1 MPLQFSWTNNQKKD
15 DEEKKVNPFVN
26 KYAAVQQARGTNGG
40 DTSNRTFAAARPTN
54 QPIQEFNYQLK
65 SQDQWNAPDYA
76 AYGRLTG
83 NNQVFEDLNTMTDSR
98 GSQFWNPYRGGRSI
112 TPKGCEDFFR
122 DNFGYE
128 GPFDQQFCND
138 FNALYGNDV
147 RFSNVLGVSTP
158 TKKSTPEEWAGWY
171 VTQIQDSL
179 LDNNTANQQ
188 WGEVRKAYNDY
199 YDEYTKVNG
208 RAPSYEEFEASVDR
222 SKYSKLKAI
231 DESLQYGT
239 KLQLMPAG
247 TYYSP
252 DIIQG
257 LYQAKQNGED
267 INVDRDYFDDAVQYA
282 MNPVQKSQ
290 SVQKYIWSNDNLN
303 ETSEDERDKY
313 LKQLYSTG
321 EYEEAEAYLYSWWA
335 AQPHDDGISAE
346 PAVLDEAYG
355 YYHDEAWFNR
365 VEEALGDE
373 YQKRLKFDGTMDNP
387 GKNGSYMDQVCWE
400 FYNAQKTRDKT
411 GEIQK
416 GYEDVI
422 STIQKFADNNLGDYT
437 ADQYEDFQKD
447 ILRDLDLE
455 HNDTLKT
462 YLKDGYDPSKYCR
475 DLHFS
480 NDTINAAIK
489 HAWNGERLSA
499 SVDYAAQAD
508 EEYEPSYAQAKAEEP
523 PLFYDYKQQKAG
535 EQRMLDRNNAEE
547 TVTDAV
553 VQLAESGAV
562 ISKGAIPPMNSTF
575 DRILTLGVDAA
586 DAAIGVVG
594 KLWKDVF
601 GSKHSEKLGADFT
614 DAEAASVDPVLAQL
628 DARVMP
634 EKLTTD
640 DIAKIVNAKVMSR
653 VSNDDICLA
662 DGVINYALPGAEH
675 LHRIMLDR
683 SPIETAKEF
692 NALTYRNVY
701 NDRVNAGMPESV
713 AAKVAAYAAT
723 DVNQAV
729 KSIGTKYEG
738 DKLLVDAGQKLLN
751 DMAQEEGS
759 KDSYD
764 IYMAISDDV
773 RQAVGDPAGTQADDI
788 MQKLLPGLMLGSSEA
803 ATPGFRAETNR
814 MTHDIATGTI
824 TADDVVEG
832 LSDIKLDA
840 TGVDRREYEGATVS
854 KAAETFLRN
863 GGSMKDCFKIG
874 DTIYTKVEYNEARK
888 EANTLTKKASGFF
901 GSDRAFDEM
910 SPMLK
915 DMIGYDGIVESMKA
929 IHGEDEAQYYIDD
942 AIHSAV
948 EDISNPDA
956 TWHTSPLMHNAT
968 DFIDQ
973 LDKIGNNKSEDQ
985 ISANLENTRQS
996 WMEQN
1001 VLKKDLTGFSSAVAA
1016 FFGAEQSATGDM
1028 IDLFRRD
1035 GKFLSRNELDAA
1047 WNAFT
1052 SGRAS
1057 YDEIAALVQER
1068 VQATS
1073 SETVN
1078 ALNNPD
1084 VLEES
1089 YGKLDEGLARMQNE
1103 IGGSDTATDLARRL
1117 INGESMEILNEYPGI
1132 FDVISGEEINNQ
1144 LDFKDSFS
1152 EAEMITRITDELSK
1166 YDFGEERGH
1175 KFTPDQMVNIGQFVN
1190 LYKYYG
1196 AMGFDFAQLD
1206 AKSLKKMGINL
1217 EGTGFNDGSE
1227 LLSYVDKDWSAA
1239 YGKNP
1244 GYTFG
1249 NFEAVAKGMGEGY
1262 RAVLKVPTLVNRFF
1276 HDVGYNIIGQEY
1288 DPNSSS
1294 IYRAFKQ
1301 QDEQT
1306 AAMQQN
1312 VATKGQAFVEQGV
1325 SEVVRNSVSSAIG
1338 GMLGE
1343 AVGTNMAANM
1353 TGMPMAIDNISAAGE
1368 ALEKITKLVSRGPF
1382 ATSVFM
1388 NEYDQQRKDGASVL
1402 KAAVRGV
1409 IDAGIEL
1416 ATEDMPFEKLYSF
1429 RIGGFSVGQHAV
1441 NGATSMGSAALKWVG
1456 NSAKNM
1462 LTEISEEEASEF
1474 LGRLVD
1480 TGEAVINGEGL
1491 GDALRTSFEG
1501 YGQAAKDTALATAF
1515 TTLIFSAADLGGVTH
1530 DYMSRCI
1537 AEGRQPNTE
1546 RLMTAVQADILAN
1559 KDEQQAK
1566 PTSDYDPT
1574 TQVPFFGKRGQESS
1588 GITVEENTAKQE
1600 GETTASKVEAAKNA
1614 LTEAVKADVKAA
1626 MKRSIFNGV
1635 NEDGVDVSAVKVS
1648 ELSTEEQNDISKAW
1662 NEQEDKADVAAEGEA
1677 HAEEL
1682 KKLQQE
1688 EDEAIE
1694 AAKTK
1699 PRTTDEIVDDLM
1711 KRLAE
1716 QRAELQQEQMKRMYA
1731 DIDMLDDDSTEDTG
1745 ELTLEL
1751 SDNAQRV
1758 RDYVDHADTAIDN
1771 AIIDKGAEMEAEKTV
1786 AADPGLRAR
1795 EESIQKMQGQLQE
1808 TEQKIA
1814 GMQQQAQTITNKMAQ
1829 MYRAAMDAGLDARS
1843 PQAVNAQFQL
1853 SQSQQAVQADIGK
1866 ESEKQN
1872 TITRQIEEANQQ
1884 LEAERERIMKEAKET
1899 ATKEFAKK
1907 IEAAKEKLA
1916 QPGAAKQMLDEM
1928 DAEAER
1934 DLNSIRARQGGYNVN
1949 SQFTNAEDQANRAA
1963 VSEEQSNKSTEYSE
1977 ELSKS
1982 SGMEATER
1990 YTDPENYQQKSV
2002 VTERRDSEWQDEA
2015 KHRQDRL
2022 NENVQD
2028 EQRNRARN
2036 AFAAWRQENAP
2047 VNYVSVSPQIYALIQ
2062 KKIAEDTSTD
2072 LMDDR
2077 YLKRPQTGDAAPVA
2091 AQIKNGR
2098 KIERDQ
2104 KGYSENAEDT
2114 GVYSA
2119 GDFLNDDGTVTGL
2132 AYRAIVAAD
2141 PSFANNPGV
2150 LKTNAT
2156 QGGVDAVLNHVT
2168 ENNRYL
2174 VLSTPQQ
2181 TQKFG
2186 EGSLDADR
2194 YTMLTKE
2201 KGLRAYE
2208 REATRTQKVVDQYLE
2223 RMRNANDAL
2232 EQQKAAMNDP
2242 TADQVQAANDYQ
2254 KTSTELDRAQR
2265 GYRAAQ
2271 SEMEKAKQ
2279 KLVEAQEFIRNYE
2292 ASGNTQRKGRTM
2304 YVIDKAAIEDA
2315 KTPSEVYQE
2324 AFNRA
2329 ADRVAENAF
2338 LSDEGIISLL
2348 KADAAEGNTDAEEYI
2363 DRRFGSMSH
2372 EELGAALF
2380 DHFLQQELQ
2389 KGNADQYK
2397 GAVQVIDEKQLGDFV
2412 KANGG
2417 YSADGFG
2424 GEGFGKFIMPNYFFK
2439 NQAWMASEEAILK
2452 FVPES
2457 MYKGLVR
2464 EANGNTADFNATKAK
2479 YNSELLS
2486 TVRRYAAE
2494 NGLSDADATFLAD
2507 TYGIRSEAP
2516 RKVGKNTIVTSDDT
2530 HFFGVPTKD
2539 VEDYEANT
2547 YLRAD
2552 DGSYDVARAKR
2563 CLENELRYIVQLFE
2577 DQEAGQTNKRFNSQ
2591 YDYIG
2596 VDYVDDHGYLHKNM
2610 KVGEFYSFWKNGS
2623 RFLPSYDELMEM
2635 SDKIVCNFFVRKGK
2649 NNQDSKVNFVLVT
2662 NKDRTIDLQRDME
2675 SVDRDQAQS
2684 DLAYRRGHQE
2694 VVAEREQAEDFLKSV
2709 TNDPDLKRNANLV
2722 FLHSKFNTAK
2732 NELRTALTRL
2742 QSCTP
2747 ELYDYYMGNAA
2758 VLSAKV
2764 EQYGEEIRNAEESAY
2779 NTAKSRSNDDN
2790 SAPEYGT
2797 ATPSEEM
2804 KAARS
2809 ELEKE
2814 QSKPQSAKRDA
2825 RISELEAKIR
2835 ELRPKMVADNVAR
2848 LQQQEKDRIR
2858 DSRSDLLGTAR
2869 SAQESYNKAKERYD
2883 ALTDQNGPYADESW
2897 YDAERK
2903 MLAEIIPTLKERAD
2917 QEEQQPQ
2924 PKHPDP
2930 TTRQIAETLMSEQTE
2945 GENAVAPEAKLA
2957 VLKGLSDDGADIAD
2971 IRSKAIQEYH
2981 DKAMEGMSEDEK
2993 IDYVAALARQQAE
3006 TKDGYT
3012 IDPNVDYDAML
3023 GDMMKKQVKKQKSQE
3038 ARRLRDITRKAGM
3051 YKTTKGINSALGE
3064 LDTLEQAGYD
3074 VKAAREAL
3082 QKRLESFNN
3091 PYKAQK
3097 QELVDAAD
3105 TPDMKMDL
3113 QFFSDETQEEAV
3125 DSIMDTMPDAI
3136 TEHDAAA
3143 DAMLEAMSESNEPPK
3158 PPEID
3163 TGFNKMVDDVRSANV
3178 RVATADQAKASTEEL
3193 AELAAKVENLNDMIN
3208 EKATKVRTLEGD
3220 IENTRAETNR
3230 ILQDTGTRFTDS
3242 DSSAR
3247 FDTLAKKVSAI
3258 LKQTAEVEANVKEN
3272 GSSQQTTDLLEGL
3285 ANDLQETRSL
3295 MQALEQ
3301 SAGGTWTDEQ
3311 RDQYGQLLNRVGI
3324 LSEELARKKE
3334 EKTSL
3339 VDERNAAKESRDSL
3353 SNALIRSSEVQRITH
3368 NEATFNMQEYE
3379 GSEGETANQI
3389 RSRRLSNAV
3398 NAAKKLLGNI
3408 RKSRFYV
3415 HGKATSLTAENMAD
3429 MMRDGVIDEKRLNED
3444 RSIAMASNQALKAQ
3458 KKALILLEYG
3468 VQYGDFKT
3476 GKITEV
3482 AFKEAAQKART
3493 GIFELAKLTGYGTD
3507 ADRER
3512 ETRERR
3518 KAYDA
3523 VEEYR
3528 RYLDQNVFSGS
3539 ISKGMDALTYQQRV
3553 LGNQIDKAEQN
3564 IHDRFGLS
3572 STGDVLKALDGSNG
3586 GRLPQAVLDVLVGS
3600 VYDSQFRDGK
3610 AKKVNWHP
3618 ISRNLRSFRAFVN
3631 NSLGQYAPI
3640 FNSII
3645 VDPVLQGEA
3654 KATAWKKQMTDM
3666 LDSAGLKTKAQFE
3679 AMGHILDGNMT
3690 ENEIRNAYG
3699 NDADVLIK
3707 AKPIYQRVLQMAIQ
3721 DQNVVLSRNGHD
3733 LIKWRDSYYPHQMRE
3748 QNAFFRAM
3756 GIDSEADKLP
3766 TGLLGRTE
3774 GTTPSQQF
3782 AAHTLERSE
3791 DNTETINWNARDVL
3805 DKYLNNAASIIYQT
3819 DNLVRVNDL
3828 ITQLGGNRQR
3838 TGNKNVDYAAVS
3850 PLEYSTV
3857 GELAK
3862 RGRSS
3867 LFVNALETWRDQVAG
3882 KKTGVL
3888 DRAVERQG
3896 TRAAISTIQTLTKM
3910 QGVAKVGG
3918 NLKTCMLNAVP
3929 MLTSA
3934 AMHPFRSVQAGFS
3947 MIANALSGNNLF
3959 NHPELQRSAFFKAR
3973 CEDGRKATCTFD
3985 KATGWLFV
3993 PMEFTDRVS
4002 TAYTWLGNYYSTLD
4016 KIGGVGNEKQAAQ
4029 MADTMTSSMM
4039 SSKLRGDKGEA
4050 YNSTVG
4056 GLVLQFTQEAANQ
4069 IGFLAKDMAQYHGGS
4084 AKGVAKALAS
4094 MLAVF
4099 VAGFYG
4105 NKLVGSDSTIDPIS
4119 VGLGARDDIA
4129 NGKKASEAIGSA
4141 ITRFIDQL
4149 NPVENITSGNI
4160 FEAPTISGVTD
4171 IFSAFSGGFDAA
4183 LSALVDNESGD
4194 EESNDSQWVGDL
4206 AKALW
4211 GWVPGST
4218 QAKRVFDT
4226 VQAAQQGYATSTSGK
4241 VKFAFEPTAGN
4252 MAQSMAFGLN
4262 ATPAGQEYVRNGYKS
4277 VNKTRTEAAL
4287 SNADALGIPFAQA
4300 LDIYD
4305 REQAAKAK
4313 QTEANTLSRW
4323 GEDNTTQAEEAKALR
4338 SEVAVPNDMSQTAKD
4353 NIDDAAIQK
4362 GIKMYQESGL
4372 VTYPTEYTVHND
4384 PERGLYFQDN
4394 GRNIAVDQ
4402 ETVDKMNADFFR
4414 NARRIIRENDD
4425 AETVAK
4431 MLTKL
4436 KNSIKK
4442 EYLGGE

>member
-239 KLQLMPAG
+239 KLQLMPTG

-282 MNPVQKSQ
+282 MNPIQKSQ

-303 ETSEDERDKY
+303 ETSEDDRDKY

-422 STIQKFADNNLGDYT
+422 SRIQKFADNNLGDYT
-437 ADQYEDFQKD
+437 ADMYEDFQKD
-447 ILRDLDLE
+447 ILLDLDLE

-523 PLFYDYKQQKAG
+523 PLFYDYQQQKAG

-601 GSKHSEKLGADFT
+601 GSKHSEKLGVDFT

-675 LHRIMLDR
+675 LHNIMLDR
-683 SPIETAKEF
+683 SPAETAKEF

-701 NDRVNAGMPESV
+701 NDRVNAGMPESA

-738 DKLLVDAGQKLLN
+738 DQLLVDAGQKLLN

-832 LSDIKLDA
+832 LSDVKLNA

-854 KAAETFLRN
+854 KAAEAFLRN

-874 DTIYTKVEYNEARK
+874 DTIYTKAEYNEARK

-929 IHGEDEAQYYIDD
+929 IHGEDDAQYYIDD

-968 DFIDQ
+968 AFIDQ
-973 LDKIGNNKSEDQ
+973 LDRIGNNKSEDQ

-1084 VLEES
+1084 VLQES

-1103 IGGSDTATDLARRL
+1103 IGGSDTATELARRL
-1117 INGESMEILNEYPGI
+1117 LNGESMEILNEYPGI

-1166 YDFGEERGH
+1166 YDFGEERDH

-1227 LLSYVDKDWSAA
+1227 LLSYLDKDWSTA

-1249 NFEAVAKGMGEGY
+1249 AFEAVAKGMGEGY

-1338 GMLGE
+1338 GMIGE
-1343 AVGTNMAANM
+1343 AIGVNMAAKM

-1388 NEYDQQRKDGASVL
+1388 NEYDQQRKDGATVL
-1402 KAAVRGV
+1402 KAAVRGA

-1441 NGATSMGSAALKWVG
+1441 NGATSMGSAALNWVG

-1530 DYMSRCI
+1530 DYMNRCI

-1566 PTSDYDPT
+1566 PTSDYDPA
-1574 TQVPFFGKRGQESS
+1574 TQGKRGQESS

-1600 GETTASKVEAAKNA
+1600 GETTASKVETAKNA

-1648 ELSTEEQNDISKAW
+1648 ELSTEEQNDISKVW

-1688 EDEAIE
+1688 EDEAVE

-1699 PRTTDEIVDDLM
+1699 PRTTDEIVNDLM

-1731 DIDMLDDDSTEDTG
+1731 DIDMLDDDSTEETG

-1786 AADPGLRAR
+1786 AADPGLRAH

-1899 ATKEFAKK
+1899 ATKDYGKK
-1907 IEAAKEKLA
+1907 IEEFKKKKAEMDIEAEKAINQERVENQGDILVSGSFTNEQREKNAKTRARENANMTGTLMERAKRGQLPSSATTEAYTDPANYTSPLVRAPRDDEWRDEASTNKAEIEAEETRQKMMLGDFIKSSNKRASDGNYAKASEQREWIDLPRELYFRISKAMTEKYGVA
-1916 QPGAAKQMLDEM
+1916 DANMMRTYDERNEGSKFVTVDPQAIAERNYAETQDEM
-1928 DAEAER
+1928 ERDSYDAMDMQNDDGSFTGSSADMLYTAADGEGSSRTMVPEGYTHVAENDQYLILQSADNNGTSVENQQKYAVLTQRSKADGKTGLERAQDKVAYYQKWYDKYMGEAIDAQENVISTQQKMEEHLAAGDAKSQKAANDAFLKAKRVSEKADAQAERYRVSLNKAKDDLRESQRFVDGYVKQNPNTTLLFVDKSAIQEYSTQSISEWARELLKDAEV
-1934 DLNSIRARQGGYNVN
+1934 DLNSEEGNKIYADFMRGLSEHIFENAVTSVSVGNRDVQKAINSFVDAHGGY
-1949 SQFTNAEDQANRAA
+1949 AE
-1963 VSEEQSNKSTEYSE
+1963 
-1977 ELSKS
+1977 
-1982 SGMEATER
+1982 
-1990 YTDPENYQQKSV
+1990 
-2002 VTERRDSEWQDEA
+2002 
-2015 KHRQDRL
+2015 
-2022 NENVQD
+2022 
-2028 EQRNRARN
+2028 
-2036 AFAAWRQENAP
+2036 
-2047 VNYVSVSPQIYALIQ
+2047 
-2062 KKIAEDTSTD
+2062 
-2072 LMDDR
+2072 
-2077 YLKRPQTGDAAPVA
+2077 
-2091 AQIKNGR
+2091 
-2098 KIERDQ
+2098 
-2104 KGYSENAEDT
+2104 
-2114 GVYSA
+2114 
-2119 GDFLNDDGTVTGL
+2119 
-2132 AYRAIVAAD
+2132 
-2141 PSFANNPGV
+2141 
-2150 LKTNAT
+2150 
-2156 QGGVDAVLNHVT
+2156 
-2168 ENNRYL
+2168 
-2174 VLSTPQQ
+2174 
-2181 TQKFG
+2181 
-2186 EGSLDADR
+2186 
-2194 YTMLTKE
+2194 
-2201 KGLRAYE
+2201 
-2208 REATRTQKVVDQYLE
+2208 
-2223 RMRNANDAL
+2223 
-2232 EQQKAAMNDP
+2232 
-2242 TADQVQAANDYQ
+2242 
-2254 KTSTELDRAQR
+2254 
-2265 GYRAAQ
+2265 
-2271 SEMEKAKQ
+2271 
-2279 KLVEAQEFIRNYE
+2279 
-2292 ASGNTQRKGRTM
+2292 
-2304 YVIDKAAIEDA
+2304 
-2315 KTPSEVYQE
+2315 
-2324 AFNRA
+2324 
-2329 ADRVAENAF
+2329 
-2338 LSDEGIISLL
+2338 
-2348 KADAAEGNTDAEEYI
+2348 
-2363 DRRFGSMSH
+2363 
-2372 EELGAALF
+2372 
-2380 DHFLQQELQ
+2380 
-2389 KGNADQYK
+2389 
-2397 GAVQVIDEKQLGDFV
+2397 
-2412 KANGG
+2412 
-2417 YSADGFG
+2417 DGFG
-2424 GEGFGKFIMPNYFFK
+2424 GKEFGQFNGKDYFKKDTVYQVKEKAIHEFLNEEEKKGLNIGRSTAQYNAAVNKDLQEYVRERDEAGEPLSEEDIKYLQTQMLSPVDNEKGRNGFYVVEQDDQHELGIRQQDKHNPDANAYLRDLNGNYDVSIAKQRLRDALDWMANTAQRADAGETDARGQKAYYNEGRYNVQVKYIDGYGNLTKRDVGKFYSDENGASRWFPSY
-2439 NQAWMASEEAILK
+2439 AWMMK
-2452 FVPES
+2452 
-2457 MYKGLVR
+2457 
-2464 EANGNTADFNATKAK
+2464 NATEVTCNFPAVRDSSMQGKDRLVWFKLYPNGTHQSNVDLTEADD
-2479 YNSELLS
+2479 NSWMRSTSELEND
-2486 TVRRYAAE
+2486 VRKME
-2494 NGLSDADATFLAD
+2494 EFV
-2507 TYGIRSEAP
+2507 SEFSS
-2516 RKVGKNTIVTSDDT
+2516 VGDDT
-2530 HFFGVPTKD
+2530 RDRMMRAWWSKRQALATRKLKNALDTASTAREDGYRKAVDD
-2539 VEDYEANT
+2539 VELAQAE
-2547 YLRAD
+2547 
-2552 DGSYDVARAKR
+2552 YDFFNQGYTPKSESNGENETRTSATEKLARAKEMYNAITTDPS
-2563 CLENELRYIVQLFE
+2563 L
-2577 DQEAGQTNKRFNSQ
+2577 NS
-2591 YDYIG
+2591 
-2596 VDYVDDHGYLHKNM
+2596 VPGYQAWAAALA
-2610 KVGEFYSFWKNGS
+2610 
-2623 RFLPSYDELMEM
+2623 DEIP
-2635 SDKIVCNFFVRKGK
+2635 K
-2649 NNQDSKVNFVLVT
+2649 
-2662 NKDRTIDLQRDME
+2662 LQQR
-2675 SVDRDQAQS
+2675 
-2684 DLAYRRGHQE
+2684 
-2694 VVAEREQAEDFLKSV
+2694 AERE
-2709 TNDPDLKRNANLV
+2709 
-2722 FLHSKFNTAK
+2722 
-2732 NELRTALTRL
+2732 
-2742 QSCTP
+2742 
-2747 ELYDYYMGNAA
+2747 
-2758 VLSAKV
+2758 
-2764 EQYGEEIRNAEESAY
+2764 
-2779 NTAKSRSNDDN
+2779 
-2790 SAPEYGT
+2790 
-2797 ATPSEEM
+2797 
-2804 KAARS
+2804 
-2809 ELEKE
+2809 
-2814 QSKPQSAKRDA
+2814 
-2825 RISELEAKIR
+2825 
-2835 ELRPKMVADNVAR
+2835 KM
-2848 LQQQEKDRIR
+2848 
-2858 DSRSDLLGTAR
+2858 DS
-2869 SAQESYNKAKERYD
+2869 
-2883 ALTDQNGPYADESW
+2883 
-2897 YDAERK
+2897 
-2903 MLAEIIPTLKERAD
+2903 
-2917 QEEQQPQ
+2917 EQQDV
-2924 PKHPDP
+2924 KRPDP
-2930 TTRQIAETLMSEQTE
+2930 TARQIAETLMSEQAE
-2945 GENAVAPEAKLA
+2945 GENSVAPEAKLA

-3023 GDMMKKQVKKQKSQE
+3023 GDMMKKQVKKEKSQE
-3038 ARRLRDITRKAGM
+3038 ARRLRDITRKAET

-3125 DSIMDTMPDAI
+3125 DSIMDTMPDTI

-3143 DAMLEAMSESNEPPK
+3143 DALLEAMSESNEPPK

-3178 RVATADQAKASTEEL
+3178 RVATAEQAKSSTEEL
-3193 AELAAKVENLNDMIN
+3193 AELSAKVENLNDMIN
-3208 EKATKVRTLEGD
+3208 EKATKVRALESD
-3220 IENTRAETNR
+3220 IESARTETNQL
-3230 ILQDTGTRFTDS
+3230 LQDTGTRFTDS

-3247 FDTLAKKVSAI
+3247 FDTLAKKISAI

-3311 RDQYGQLLNRVGI
+3311 RDQYGQLLNRVGF
-3324 LSEELARKKE
+3324 LSEELASKKE

-3368 NEATFNMQEYE
+3368 NEATFNMREYE
-3379 GSEGETANQI
+3379 GAEGETANQI

-3539 ISKGMDALTYQQRV
+3539 ISKGMDTLTYQQRV
-3553 LGNQIDKAEQN
+3553 LGTEIEKAEQN

-3572 STGDVLKALDGSNG
+3572 STGDVLKALDGTNG

-3600 VYDSQFRDGK
+3600 VYDSQFKDGK

-3654 KATAWKKQMTDM
+3654 KATAWKKQMTDI

-3782 AAHTLERSE
+3782 AAHTLERSD

-3838 TGNKNVDYAAVS
+3838 TGNKNIDYAAVS

-3929 MLTSA
+3929 MVTSA

-4171 IFSAFSGGFDAA
+4171 IFSAFSGGFDSA

-4218 QAKRVFDT
+4218 QAKRIFDT

-4252 MAQSMAFGLN
+4252 IAQSMAFSLN

-4305 REQAAKAK
+4305 REQEAKAK
-4313 QTEANTLSRW
+4313 QTEANNLSRW

-4372 VTYPTEYTVHND
+4372 VTYPTEYTIHND